1 MKEKNCTASTWR
13 SFYKKILSNKEIG
26 TAEWFQYFANTND
39 CKIFA
44 HGMNREQ
51 RLLICCKLL
60 PVFPE
65 ISKVYRAKG
74 YFAII
79 DAALEDLL
87 AQCLQLINYLN
98 FRNIEL
104 EEMLEKCV
112 KETEAQKQLKAT
124 EEKMEAE
131 KDADP
136 KEEEDDSTKNDALL
150 DMYEKEVILSALNLN
165 GGVKRLAAKD
175 LNITT
180 RSLTKKMEKY
190 GIEAKK

>member
-1 MKEKNCTASTWR
+1 MEQKKCTASTWKG
-13 SFYKKILSNKEIG
+13 FYRRILSNKEIG
-26 TAEWFQYFANTND
+26 IAEWFQYFANTND

-87 AQCLQLINYLN
+87 RQCLELINDLR
-98 FRNIEL
+98 FRNVEL
-104 EEMLEKCV
+104 EDMVKKCV
-112 KETEAQKQLKAT
+112 KDANGEKQLEAAKAELETEETEAEQY
-124 EEKMEAE
+124 EEME
-131 KDADP
+131 P
-136 KEEEDDSTKNDALL
+136 EEGRSMED
-150 DMYEKEVILSALNLN
+150 YEKESILSALKLN
-165 GGVKRLAAKD
+165 GWKKREAAKD
-175 LNITT
+175 LHIST

-190 GIEAKK
+190 GIEIKK